1 MNATITVS
9 AKALGQRKKLLD
21 DWVVPVPPEF
31 VPDGERGDS
40 GTTLRDLIT
49 HLVHQEVQA
58 FYDCQAERRLLR
70 VLSSKQIEQEAEQ
83 GKVNPGG
90 SDLNQ
95 KVDVDA
101 AVATALVAF
110 EDGMYLVAIDQRQY
124 EDLDAIVF
132 LHPDSQVAFIR
143 LTFLAGG

>member
-21 DWVVPVPPEF
+21 DWAVPVPPEF
-31 VPDGERGDS
+31 VSDEERGDN

-58 FYDCQAERRLLR
+58 FHDRQAERRFLR

-90 SDLNQ
+90 SDLDQ

-124 EDLDAIVF
+124 EDLDTSVF
-132 LHPDSQVAFIR
+132 LRPDSQVTFIR